1 MVAIIMNNK
10 LKVSILCSERAL
22 GEEAYLPISAM
33 PTDNELS
40 SLVEDTD
47 HVYECKTID
56 DHFLDATK
64 KLKKHMSENNS
75 SHFYCYIS
83 DRVTTIQGKKYIFT
97 LACTAFTDE
106 EIAHGTSGLF
116 FISDDDFVHLEI
128 GKVVP
133 EQLYETSSDIRV
145 KEACN
150 NARA

>member
-1 MVAIIMNNK
+1 MNEK

-47 HVYECKTID
+47 YVYECKTID

-64 KLKKHMSENNS
+64 KLKGYMSESDS

-83 DRVTTIQGKKYIFT
+83 DRVVTVQGKKYIFT
-97 LACTAFTDE
+97 LACVAFANE

-116 FISDDDFVHLEI
+116 FISDSDFADLET
-128 GKVVP
+128 GKMVP

-145 KEACN
+145 REACN